1 MRLNELAGHVTS
13 EDLAYCVAP
22 IFNAPGRL
30 YDKGALLSA
39 ATMFTE
45 NQEKAEAYAAQISAA
60 NEQRK
65 QVTKQIMDHLD
76 YDADPR

>member
-1 MRLNELAGHVTS
+1 MLHPSL
-13 EDLAYCVAP
+13 
-22 IFNAPGRL
+22 NAPGRL

-76 YDADPR
+76 YDADQMINIIRVNDTFREF